1 MVAAG
6 IMCQIY
12 SMTGFLKEAFFR
24 GQGWWGSQIQTRE
37 LGRKRKKKTKQK
49 QHTAFSFVVSVSPQ
63 RWSLNALEMP
73 TAILSIYH
81 PSLIQPS
88 SLQPGHLSHHSS
100 F

>member
-37 LGRKRKKKTKQK
+37 LVGKRKKNKTKTTHRLFLLLYPFPPK
-49 QHTAFSFVVSVSPQ
+49 DGV
-63 RWSLNALEMP
+63 
-73 TAILSIYH
+73 
-81 PSLIQPS
+81 
-88 SLQPGHLSHHSS
+88 
-100 F
+100 